1 MPLYEY
7 KCDACERTFEEL
19 RASSEADAPIECPS
33 CESRRTARKLSS
45 FASGTGSSGSS
56 KGGSS
61 CGTRFT

>member
-7 KCDACERTFEEL
+7 RCDACGRTFEEL
-19 RASSEADAPIECPS
+19 RSSSDADEAIECPS
-33 CESRRTARKLSS
+33 CESRQTARKLSR
-45 FASGTGSSGSS
+45 FASGASSSGSA

>member
-7 KCDACERTFEEL
+7 RCDACGRTFEEL
-19 RASSEADAPIECPS
+19 RSSSEADAAIECPS
-33 CESRRTARKLSS
+33 CESRKTARKLST
-45 FASGTGSSGSS
+45 FASGPGASGSA